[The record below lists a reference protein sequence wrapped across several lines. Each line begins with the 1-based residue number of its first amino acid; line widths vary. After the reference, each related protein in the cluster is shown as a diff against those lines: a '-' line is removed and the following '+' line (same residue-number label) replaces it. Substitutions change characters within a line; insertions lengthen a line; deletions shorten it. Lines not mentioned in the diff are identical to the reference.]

1 MMESLLGGHH
11 KLQSFYLAGCTS
23 GRGWT
28 WTREIW
34 RRSIQNLC
42 GLLRRRGRGS
52 RCRKIWC
59 SFSSITIIVIVLMK
73 IKFLSKPLDQVK
85 DMVATSTKLVLI
97 RQSSITSLDF
107 WEGGQR
113 VREVYKPQKL
123 STILPST
130 SAPTSKSTLA
140 PEILGKRRLARE
152 STKVKR
158 RCCAFCWDRQIHRI
172 LKCIQFGQIWWI

>member
-1 MMESLLGGHH
+1 MMESSLGEHH

-34 RRSIQNLC
+34 RRGIQNLC

-107 WEGGQR
+107 WEGGHH
-113 VREVYKPQKL
+113 VREVFKPEKVP
-123 STILPST
+123 TTKPT
-130 SAPTSKSTLA
+130 SASKSKSTLA

-172 LKCIQFGQIWWI
+172 LKCIKFGQIWWI